1 MRVLTVVGARPQ
13 FIKAGPVS
21 AALKKLGADEIS
33 HENSRN
39 YDENDET
46 VTAAD
51 F

>member
-1 MRVLTVVGARPQ
+1 MHAASTWRD
-13 FIKAGPVS
+13 KDDVS
-21 AALKKLGADEIS
+21 CNRRNCLQHS

-46 VTAAD
+46 VTAVA